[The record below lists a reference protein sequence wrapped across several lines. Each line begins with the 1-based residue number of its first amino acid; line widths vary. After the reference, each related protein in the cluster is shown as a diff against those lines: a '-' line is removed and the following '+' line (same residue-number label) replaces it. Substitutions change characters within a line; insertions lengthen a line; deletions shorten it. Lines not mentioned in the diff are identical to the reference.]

1 MIAASNAAGF
11 MASLDLFDVALFVR
25 AASLHSLSR
34 AARALGLTPGA
45 ASRRLDGLERHLGT
59 RLMNRSTHGLQLTAE
74 GQVFLERARGLL
86 AAVEEAEGS
95 VGPRRQEAT
104 GLLRVT
110 APPTFGRKVIAPILP
125 GLMSK
130 HPDLRIDLALSDSI
144 VDIVESGI
152 DVAIRLAPLAS
163 SSLIARKIAN
173 DRRIVCAA
181 PAYLKRRG
189 APKTPT
195 DLARHNCLVLPGMES
210 WRFVAK
216 GRTQRVRVGGTLTSN
231 NNELLREA
239 TLSGIG
245 IGLHSLWDIADEL
258 RRGELVALLGRHGE
272 PEPRL
277 IAALYPSAKFH
288 PPRLQVFLQ
297 ALQDHIGKVPFWE
310 RAVG

>member
-1 MIAASNAAGF
+1 
-11 MASLDLFDVALFVR
+11 MACLDLFDVALFVR
-25 AASLHSLSR
+25 AASLRSLSR

-45 ASRRLDGLERHLGT
+45 ASRRLDGLERHLGA
-59 RLMNRSTHGLQLTAE
+59 RLMNRSTRGLQVTAE
-74 GQVFLERARGLL
+74 GQAFLERARDLL
-86 AAVEEAEGS
+86 AVAEEAEGS

-125 GLMSK
+125 KLMSA
-130 HPDLRIDLALSDSI
+130 HPGLRIDLSLTDSV

-152 DVAIRLAPLAS
+152 DVAVRLAPLAS
-163 SSLIARKIAN
+163 SSLVVRKIAD
-173 DRRIVCAA
+173 DRRIVVAA
-181 PAYLKRRG
+181 PAYIERHG
-189 APKTPT
+189 VPKTPA

-210 WRFVAK
+210 WRFITK
-216 GRTQRVRVGGTLTSN
+216 GHAQRIRVSGTLTSN

-239 TLSGIG
+239 VLSGIG
-245 IGLHSLWDIADEL
+245 IGIHSLWDIVDEL
-258 RRGELVALLGRHGE
+258 RRGALVKLLDRHGA

-277 IAALYPSAKFH
+277 IAALYPSAKFL

-310 RAVG
+310 RALG